1 MSDEQGQEQDS
12 APEPRVSVPLP
23 RVSELRASGRPPQ
36 DAVPDSP
43 GSPDDADKPRST
55 PRFPAGASIVTGL
68 AAIALA
74 IDTQYATF
82 LLSPVSAIAAIV
94 FGAVSRKRSRRLWGY
109 GSDAGAL
116 GIALGVIA
124 LIWFF
129 VLFFI
134 GLRELGASI
143 EDQGLTRLA
152 AARA

>member
-1 MSDEQGQEQDS
+1 
-12 APEPRVSVPLP
+12 VPLP

-43 GSPDDADKPRST
+43 DSPDSPDDADKPRST

-74 IDTQYATF
+74 VDAQYASF